1 MHQLLAA
8 AIVTIRIYNYAAVPA
23 AQLDAA
29 RATAERAFRDT
40 GISLQWIDCRVPD
53 AANGLACTEA
63 LGDNEFVLRLPA
75 SLDLSTRSAGS
86 GPTVS
91 RVEPLTGRQLP
102 RAPSRDVALG
112 TPQVDR
118 ASGRGSLTLGSAL
131 IDLDAHGGVLIT
143 IEPQRIAVVAAQ
155 AGVDP
160 STVLGR
166 AMAHELGHM
175 LLGTPAHASAGLMR
189 ALWSQG
195 ELRADRAA
203 DWRFSPAEVSAMRH
217 GLAARIH
224 AAN

>member
-23 AQLDAA
+23 DQLDAA
-29 RATAERAFRDT
+29 RATADRAFHDT
-40 GISLQWIDCRVPD
+40 GISLQWVDCRVPG
-53 AANGLACTEA
+53 AANGPACTEA
-63 LGDNEFVLRLPA
+63 LGDNEFVLRLLA
-75 SLDLSTRSAGS
+75 SLDLSTHSAGS
-86 GPTVS
+86 GSTAS
-91 RVEPLTGRQLP
+91 RVEPSTGSRSS
-102 RAPSRDVALG
+102 RATSRDVAL
-112 TPQVDR
+112 
-118 ASGRGSLTLGSAL
+118 ALGSAL

-143 IEPQRIAVVAAQ
+143 IEPQRIVAVAAQ

-175 LLGTPAHASAGLMR
+175 LLGTSAHGSGGLMR
-189 ALWSQG
+189 ARWSQG

-203 DWRFSPAEVSAMRH
+203 DWRFSPAEVSAIQH